1 VVVTPDGQPVVIGG
15 LIANEKSSNDSK
27 IPILGDIPVLGQ
39 LFRFS
44 AKSNQKSEL
53 LIFLTPH
60 IVQMPSQLVALSA
73 RETGQSQLIT
83 NSIPEQELDRFLE
96 RVPVKKNR

>member
-1 VVVTPDGQPVVIGG
+1 MVVTPDGQPVVIGG

-60 IVQMPSQLVALSA
+60 IVQMPSQLAALTA
-73 RETGQSQLIT
+73 KETAQSQLIT
-83 NSIPEQELDRFLE
+83 NSISEKELDRFLE
-96 RVPVKKNR
+96 RVPVKKKP